1 MTIEAKLIDKIG
13 WRTKPD
19 LAASQA
25 VQSLRANVEP
35 RASYEI
41 RHLLA
46 NIVFAAEPRWRA
58 GAEEA
63 SADAGSEDAAVEITL
78 GHLFKA
84 LAADDRAD
92 FVGHAAR
99 PEGRQRRLLRLART
113 GDAAQWHA
121 DFGRPA
127 VVVVSA
133 QFSFVDFV
141 DELLLADAVGERAQA
156 EGERIPC
163 NVLRGRVVD
172 GIRAAAQAR

>member
-1 MTIEAKLIDKIG
+1 MTIQAKLIDEIG
-13 WRTKPD
+13 RRTKPD
-19 LAASQA
+19 LTASQA
-25 VQSLRANVEP
+25 VQSLRTDVKL
-35 RASYEI
+35 RAGHEI

-63 SADAGSEDAAVEITL
+63 SADAGSEDAAVEIAL

-84 LAADDRAD
+84 LAADDRTD

-99 PEGRQRRLLRLART
+99 PDGRQRRLFRLAGT

-127 VVVVSA
+127 IVVVSA
-133 QFSFVDFV
+133 QFSFGDLVEQLF
-141 DELLLADAVGERAQA
+141 LADAIGE
-156 EGERIPC
+156 
-163 NVLRGRVVD
+163 
-172 GIRAAAQAR
+172 